1 MNSAN
6 LIIAIALRHLI
17 SKKRQTLVAIL
28 GVAFGIAMF
37 LFQGGLMSG
46 FHQLFI
52 EQTINTSANIRIYHE
67 PSSARSSILSQ
78 TGAYQN
84 HWIVIQNPK
93 PKDEIIKVRA
103 ASEITRLLEK
113 DERIE
118 GVSPGLSAQAIFKS
132 GVAQVSGR
140 VVGVYIERENQLFNV
155 EKNNIQGSI
164 KRLQTVPNGIIIGSG
179 LARLL
184 GAQLNGNLIVIAP
197 SGVSLEMKVIA
208 INQTGITELDKS
220 RAYVNIRN
228 AQILLG
234 VDHNFITDIN
244 IKLKNIEQSSQIA
257 QELQKKWGYKALDW
271 KEANANIFG
280 IFRIQNL
287 VTYLVISTIL
297 IVSGFGIFN
306 ILMMIIYE
314 KFPDIAILQALGF
327 TNKEI
332 IKIFLTESLIIGV
345 TGGVCGLGLGFLLQK
360 IIGSIKMKV
369 EGLVSIEYLK
379 FNSSPAFFVF
389 AFVFALAVTAIAG
402 YLPARRA
409 AKIDPIEI
417 LRSK

>member
-37 LFQGGLMSG
+37 LFQGGLISG

-52 EQTINTSANIRIYHE
+52 EQTINTSASIRIYHE

-78 TGAYQN
+78 TQAYHN
-84 HWIVIQNPK
+84 HWTVIQNPK
-93 PKDEIIKVRA
+93 PKDEIIKIRA

-118 GVSPGLSAQAIFKS
+118 GVSPSLSAQAIFKS
-132 GVAQVSGR
+132 GTAQVSGR
-140 VVGVYIERENQLFNV
+140 VVGVYIEKENQLFNV
-155 EKNNIQGSI
+155 EKNNIEGSI
-164 KRLQTVPNGIIIGSG
+164 KRLQTVPNSIIVGSG
-179 LARLL
+179 LAQLL
-184 GAQLNGNLIVIAP
+184 GARLNDNLIVIAP
-197 SGVSLEMKVIA
+197 SGVSLEMKIVG
-208 INQTGITELDKS
+208 INRTGITELDKS
-220 RAYVNIRN
+220 RAYVNIRD

-234 VDHNFITDIN
+234 VDHSFITDIN
-244 IKLKNIEQSSQIA
+244 LKLKDIKESSGIA
-257 QELQKKWGYKALDW
+257 AELQKKWGYKALDW

-345 TGGVCGLGLGFLLQK
+345 TGGVCGLGLGVLL
-360 IIGSIKMKV
+360 
-369 EGLVSIEYLK
+369 
-379 FNSSPAFFVF
+379 P
-389 AFVFALAVTAIAG
+389 
-402 YLPARRA
+402 
-409 AKIDPIEI
+409 
-417 LRSK
+417 